1 MKQTVEE
8 AANDY
13 LQKILEASDFEINFE
28 EDNYD
33 AGARDA
39 VLDVTERAYIAGA
52 EWQANQSPWRDTTEK
67 PVQGKLCLVE
77 YKDPNGEIRVRLDK
91 HCGFEWKEMCHYD
104 RILRWAYVDDLKPP
118 TFDQILEANKDVLQR
133 MKEKGD

>member
-1 MKQTVEE
+1 MRQTIEE
-8 AANDY
+8 AAREYWNSWLKSNPNIDKTRIVS
-13 LQKILEASDFEINFE
+13 LGFAFK
-28 EDNYD
+28 
-33 AGARDA
+33 AGAD
-39 VLDVTERAYIAGA
+39 
-52 EWQANQSPWRDTTEK
+52 WQAKQSPWHDTTEK

-133 MKEKGD
+133 LKEKGETE

>member
-1 MKQTVEE
+1 MIMNREELINAALEHQSKFETCDGEGTLVGFTNGMHKQSYE
-8 AANDY
+8 
-13 LQKILEASDFEINFE
+13 SF
-28 EDNYD
+28 
-33 AGARDA
+33 
-39 VLDVTERAYIAGA
+39 IAGA
-52 EWQANQSPWRDTTEK
+52 EWQAKQSPWYDTTEK

-104 RILRWAYVDDLKPP
+104 RILRWAYVDDLKPL

>member
-1 MKQTVEE
+1 MIMNREELINAALEHQSKFETCDGEGTLVGFANGMHKQSYE
-8 AANDY
+8 
-13 LQKILEASDFEINFE
+13 SF
-28 EDNYD
+28 
-33 AGARDA
+33 
-39 VLDVTERAYIAGA
+39 IAGA
-52 EWQANQSPWRDTTEK
+52 EWQAKQSPWHDTTEK

-118 TFDQILEANKDVLQR
+118 TFDQVFETDKDVLQR
-133 MKEKGD
+133 IKEKGETE

>member
-1 MKQTVEE
+1 MRQTVEE
-8 AANDY
+8 AAREYWNSWLKSNPNIDKTRIVS
-13 LQKILEASDFEINFE
+13 LGFAFK
-28 EDNYD
+28 
-33 AGARDA
+33 AGAD
-39 VLDVTERAYIAGA
+39 
-52 EWQANQSPWRDTTEK
+52 WQAKQSPWHDTTEK

-133 MKEKGD
+133 LKEKGETE

>member
-1 MKQTVEE
+1 MKQTSKE
-8 AANDY
+8 AAKEYAKSVIDSFGRRGVPSG
-13 LQKILEASDFEINFE
+13 ISDIKEMIALGFEN
-28 EDNYD
+28 
-33 AGARDA
+33 
-39 VLDVTERAYIAGA
+39 GA
-52 EWQANQSPWRDTTEK
+52 EWQAKQSPWHDTTEK

-118 TFDQILEANKDVLQR
+118 TFDQIFEANKDVLQR
-133 MKEKGD
+133 IKEKGD

>member
-1 MKQTVEE
+1 MRQTVEE
-8 AANDY
+8 AAREYWNSWLKSNPNIDKTRIVS
-13 LQKILEASDFEINFE
+13 LGFAFK
-28 EDNYD
+28 
-33 AGARDA
+33 AGAD
-39 VLDVTERAYIAGA
+39 
-52 EWQANQSPWRDTTEK
+52 WQAKQSPWHDTTEK

-133 MKEKGD
+133 MKEKGTL

>member
-1 MKQTVEE
+1 MIINREELINAALEHQSKFETCDGEGTLVGFTNGMHKQSYE
-8 AANDY
+8 
-13 LQKILEASDFEINFE
+13 SF
-28 EDNYD
+28 
-33 AGARDA
+33 
-39 VLDVTERAYIAGA
+39 IAGA
-52 EWQANQSPWRDTTEK
+52 EWQAKQSPWHDTTEK

-104 RILRWAYVDDLKPP
+104 RILRWAYVDDLKPL

>member
-8 AANDY
+8 AAREYWNSWLKSNPNIDKTRIVS
-13 LQKILEASDFEINFE
+13 LGFAFK
-28 EDNYD
+28 
-33 AGARDA
+33 AGAD
-39 VLDVTERAYIAGA
+39 
-52 EWQANQSPWRDTTEK
+52 WQAKQSPWHDTTEK

-133 MKEKGD
+133 MKEKGETK

>member
-1 MKQTVEE
+1 MNREELINAALEHQSKFETCDGEGTLVGFANGMHKQSYE
-8 AANDY
+8 
-13 LQKILEASDFEINFE
+13 SF
-28 EDNYD
+28 
-33 AGARDA
+33 
-39 VLDVTERAYIAGA
+39 IAGA
-52 EWQANQSPWRDTTEK
+52 EWQAKQSPWHDTTEK

-118 TFDQILEANKDVLQR
+118 TFDQVFETDKDVLQR
-133 MKEKGD
+133 IKEKGETE

>member
-1 MKQTVEE
+1 MRQTVEE
-8 AANDY
+8 AAREYWNSWLKSNPNIDKTRIVS
-13 LQKILEASDFEINFE
+13 LGFAFK
-28 EDNYD
+28 
-33 AGARDA
+33 AGAD
-39 VLDVTERAYIAGA
+39 
-52 EWQANQSPWRDTTEK
+52 WQAKQSPWHDTTEK

-133 MKEKGD
+133 IKEKGD

>member
-1 MKQTVEE
+1 MNREELINAALEHQSKFETCDDEGTLSGFINGMHKQSYE
-8 AANDY
+8 
-13 LQKILEASDFEINFE
+13 SF
-28 EDNYD
+28 
-33 AGARDA
+33 
-39 VLDVTERAYIAGA
+39 IAGV
-52 EWQANQSPWRDTTEK
+52 EWQAKQSPWHDTTEK

-133 MKEKGD
+133 MKEKGETK

>member
-1 MKQTVEE
+1 MRQTVEE
-8 AANDY
+8 AAREYWNSWLKSNPNIDKTRIVS
-13 LQKILEASDFEINFE
+13 LGFAFK
-28 EDNYD
+28 
-33 AGARDA
+33 AGAD
-39 VLDVTERAYIAGA
+39 
-52 EWQANQSPWRDTTEK
+52 WQAKQSPWHDTTEK

-118 TFDQILEANKDVLQR
+118 TFDQIFEANKDVLQR
-133 MKEKGD
+133 IKEKGD

>member
-1 MKQTVEE
+1 MRQTVEE
-8 AANDY
+8 AAREYWNSWLKSNPNIDKTRIVS
-13 LQKILEASDFEINFE
+13 LGFAFK
-28 EDNYD
+28 
-33 AGARDA
+33 AGAD
-39 VLDVTERAYIAGA
+39 
-52 EWQANQSPWRDTTEK
+52 WQAKQSPWHDTTEK

-133 MKEKGD
+133 MKEKGETK

>member
-1 MKQTVEE
+1 MKQMVEE
-8 AANDY
+8 AAKEHQN
-13 LQKILEASDFEINFE
+13 KFETCDDEGTLVEFANGMHKQSYESF
-28 EDNYD
+28 
-33 AGARDA
+33 
-39 VLDVTERAYIAGA
+39 IAGA
-52 EWQANQSPWRDTTEK
+52 EWQAKQSPWHDTTEK

-104 RILRWAYVDDLKPP
+104 RILRWAYVDDLKPL

>member
-1 MKQTVEE
+1 MKQTSKE
-8 AANDY
+8 AAKEYTKSVIDSFGRRGVPSG
-13 LQKILEASDFEINFE
+13 ISDIKEMITLGFEN
-28 EDNYD
+28 
-33 AGARDA
+33 
-39 VLDVTERAYIAGA
+39 GA
-52 EWQANQSPWRDTTEK
+52 EWQAKQSPWHDTTEK

-118 TFDQILEANKDVLQR
+118 TFDQIFEANKDVLQR
-133 MKEKGD
+133 MKEKGETK

>member
-1 MKQTVEE
+1 MNREELINAALEHQSKFETCDGEGTLVGFTNGMHKQSYE
-8 AANDY
+8 
-13 LQKILEASDFEINFE
+13 SF
-28 EDNYD
+28 
-33 AGARDA
+33 
-39 VLDVTERAYIAGA
+39 IAGA
-52 EWQANQSPWRDTTEK
+52 EWQAKQSPWHDTTEK

-104 RILRWAYVDDLKPP
+104 RILRWAYVDDLKPS

-133 MKEKGD
+133 MKEKGETK

>member
-1 MKQTVEE
+1 MIMNREELINAALEHQSKFETCDGEGTLVGFANGMHKQSYE
-8 AANDY
+8 
-13 LQKILEASDFEINFE
+13 SF
-28 EDNYD
+28 
-33 AGARDA
+33 
-39 VLDVTERAYIAGA
+39 IAGA
-52 EWQANQSPWRDTTEK
+52 EWQANQSPWHDTTEK

>member
-8 AANDY
+8 AAREYWNSWLKSNPNIDKTRIVS
-13 LQKILEASDFEINFE
+13 LGFAFK
-28 EDNYD
+28 
-33 AGARDA
+33 AGAD
-39 VLDVTERAYIAGA
+39 
-52 EWQANQSPWRDTTEK
+52 WQAKQSPWHDTTEK

-133 MKEKGD
+133 IKEKGD

>member
-8 AANDY
+8 AAREYWNSWLKSNPNIDKTRIVS
-13 LQKILEASDFEINFE
+13 LGFAFK
-28 EDNYD
+28 
-33 AGARDA
+33 AGAD
-39 VLDVTERAYIAGA
+39 
-52 EWQANQSPWRDTTEK
+52 WQAKQSPWHDTTEK

>member
-1 MKQTVEE
+1 MNREELINAALEHQSKFETCDGEGTLVGFTNGMHKQSYE
-8 AANDY
+8 
-13 LQKILEASDFEINFE
+13 SF
-28 EDNYD
+28 
-33 AGARDA
+33 
-39 VLDVTERAYIAGA
+39 IAGA
-52 EWQANQSPWRDTTEK
+52 EWQAKQSPWHDTTEK

-104 RILRWAYVDDLKPP
+104 RILRWAYVDDLKPL

>member
-1 MKQTVEE
+1 MKQTVKE
-8 AANDY
+8 AAKGFAESVIDSFGRSGVPSGV
-13 LQKILEASDFEINFE
+13 SDIKEMIALGFEN
-28 EDNYD
+28 
-33 AGARDA
+33 
-39 VLDVTERAYIAGA
+39 GA
-52 EWQANQSPWRDTTEK
+52 EWQAKQSPWHDTTEK

-118 TFDQILEANKDVLQR
+118 TFDQIFEANKDVLQR
-133 MKEKGD
+133 IKEKGD

>member
-8 AANDY
+8 AAKEY
-13 LQKILEASDFEINFE
+13 SLQWAWNSQPDMWQSEKVFK
-28 EDNYD
+28 
-33 AGARDA
+33 
-39 VLDVTERAYIAGA
+39 AGA
-52 EWQANQSPWRDTTEK
+52 EWQAKQSPWHDTTEK